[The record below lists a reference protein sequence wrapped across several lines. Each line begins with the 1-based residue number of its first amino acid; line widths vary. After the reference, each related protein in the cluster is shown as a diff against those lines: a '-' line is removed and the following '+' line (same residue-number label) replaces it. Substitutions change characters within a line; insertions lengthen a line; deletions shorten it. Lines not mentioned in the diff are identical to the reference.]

1 MSLGGWVAKMIGVFR
16 YPLRFVALHVFNVNT
31 EFIDT
36 FG

>member
-1 MSLGGWVAKMIGVFR
+1 MGNMIGVFR

-31 EFIDT
+31 GFMDT